1 MSTRLIK
8 VEGTGNDFLV
18 GVGDW
23 ANRLE
28 QEPELVRRLCD
39 RRRGIGADGV
49 LGVWVASQDRIRVS
63 HRNADGSSSSFCGNG
78 TRCAA
83 RAAVALLGCAA
94 DLTVDTGWG
103 PVAAVVR
110 GEEVSLALPG
120 PDGPPQHRILAS
132 AEETVSGWSL
142 TVGVPHLVVPVDDP
156 ELYDVARKAPAL
168 RRHPVLGPEGA
179 NVTFVAIGS
188 SEPVAVRT
196 WERGV
201 EGETLAC
208 GSGMVAAALVIMA
221 ERGERR
227 LQMRPRSGDVLTV
240 EALGCPPVCPVRFT
254 GAVRIVAIVEPSEE
268 LLAIVPEPSD

>member
-1 MSTRLIK
+1 VSARLIK

-18 GVGDW
+18 GVGGW
-23 ANRLE
+23 ADRLE
-28 QEPELVRRLCD
+28 QEPGLVRRLCD
-39 RRRGIGADGV
+39 RHRGIGADGV
-49 LGVWVASQDRIRVS
+49 LGVWATSPDRIRVS
-63 HRNADGSSSSFCGNG
+63 HRNADGSTSPFCGNG

-83 RAAVALLGCAA
+83 LAAVALLGCRA
-94 DLTVDTGWG
+94 DLTVDTGLG

-120 PDGPPQHRILAS
+120 PEGPPQHLVLTI

-156 ELYDVARKAPAL
+156 EQYDVARKAPAL
-168 RRHPVLGPEGA
+168 RRHPELGPEGA
-179 NVTFVAIGS
+179 NVNFVAIGS

-201 EGETLAC
+201 EAETLAC

-221 ERGERR
+221 ERGGRR
-227 LQMRPRSGDVLTV
+227 LRMRPRSGDVLTV
-240 EALGCPPVCPVRFT
+240 EALGSPPVCPVRFT
-254 GAVRIVAIVEPSEE
+254 GAARIVAVVEPADEFLEAVSQ
-268 LLAIVPEPSD
+268 LSD